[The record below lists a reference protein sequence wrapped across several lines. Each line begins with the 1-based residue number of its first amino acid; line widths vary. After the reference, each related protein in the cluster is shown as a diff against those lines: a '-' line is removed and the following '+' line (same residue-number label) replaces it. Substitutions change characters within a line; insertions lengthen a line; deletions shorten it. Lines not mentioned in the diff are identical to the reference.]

1 MADIKYKKLQISKGL
16 WFEYY
21 EEEWGREM
29 TVEYIEAQYDSYYS
43 DSQESVDLT
52 KEKAKEIVE
61 LLTRFFNL

>member
-1 MADIKYKKLQISKGL
+1 MADIEYKKLQISSGL

-21 EEEWGREM
+21 EEDWGRDM
-29 TVEYIEAQYDSYYS
+29 TIEYIERQHDHYYS

-61 LLTRFFNL
+61 LLTKHFNL

>member
-1 MADIKYKKLQISKGL
+1 MADIEYKKLQISKGL

-29 TVEYIEAQYDSYYS
+29 TVEYIEAQHDSYYS

-52 KEKAKEIVE
+52 KEKAQEIVE